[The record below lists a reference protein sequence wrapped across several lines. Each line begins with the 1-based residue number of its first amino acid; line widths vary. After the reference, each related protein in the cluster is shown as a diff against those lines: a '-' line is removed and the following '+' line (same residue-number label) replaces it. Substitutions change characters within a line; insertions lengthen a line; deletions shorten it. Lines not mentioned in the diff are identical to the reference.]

1 MIFLFFYFFIITILF
16 FLIIT
21 LIFIPYGFTAY
32 SLLTLFTV
40 PKQIFHIAKN
50 KSIRQNHA
58 LEHATINILER
69 YAGRTLPL
77 SGLAEKN
84 GFIISGIQD
93 PELILEAAR
102 EGLCLLKRGECN
114 LAIHRKCGTSI
125 AIANFLAALL
135 FLLLIIN
142 TGSFS
147 ILTVIIAILAANLL
161 GPYLGGM
168 VQKYFTTS
176 CAVEDIEIVGIKPEY
191 SRELTHQILFN
202 YMPRGYFIQ
211 TENLRLLSY

>member
-1 MIFLFFYFFIITILF
+1 MIFLLFNFFIITILF
-16 FLIIT
+16 FLIVT

-40 PKQIFHIAKN
+40 PQQIFRIAKN

-84 GFIISGIQD
+84 GFVISGIQD
-93 PELILEAAR
+93 QELILEAAR
-102 EGLCLLKRGECN
+102 EGLSWLKRGECN
-114 LAIHRKCGTSI
+114 LAIHKKCGTSI
-125 AIANFLAALL
+125 AIANFFAALL
-135 FLLLIIN
+135 FIILIIN

-147 ILTVIIAILAANLL
+147 IFAVIIAILAANLL
-161 GPYLGGM
+161 GPYLGEL

-176 CAVEDIEIVGIKPEY
+176 CKVEDVEIVGIKPEY
-191 SRELTHQILFN
+191 SNELAHQILFN

-211 TENLRLLSY
+211 TENLKLLRY